1 MITLF
6 RNFSKS
12 KWAVG
17 LFALIILSFVV
28 VGAQSDI
35 FANLGPRHVV
45 SAGERS
51 VNAARFRADMERVR
65 TNISEQSG
73 KNASFEELAAQGYV
87 NQFLESQ
94 TTRMGFAAWAWKAGI
109 RPGKDLIIAE
119 IRKIPA
125 FFNQIT
131 GRFDE
136 TSYQQALAQQ
146 NMTPEMLEQELRDQF
161 TFQHFGAALAAGV
174 RLPKAYSALM
184 AAAST
189 ETRDGAWFTVTQ
201 AMAGSATAPTEA
213 QLTNFMKENEA
224 QLRMPEF
231 RQVSLVLF
239 TPAPNE
245 ARPAVTEEQLQERYD
260 FRKDTLAQ
268 PEKRNFV
275 LLTVPTLEA
284 ARKVAAELRAGKA
297 ANEVAADVRIQPAP
311 YNNTP
316 RTALGDAK
324 IAEAVF
330 GLTAAGVT
338 DPIQGT
344 VGYTVAQVSAIQ
356 PGQAMS
362 FDQARPQL
370 TQELQAEAV
379 KKIAY
384 DRVKAFEDART
395 EGKSIADAVK
405 ASGARIAQ
413 LPPFTREGQLPN
425 GQPYNLPPAILETA
439 YALSK
444 GGESDV
450 ITASEGEYFALRVD
464 EIRESKLPE
473 LAEVRAVLSQ
483 AWTQRENAR
492 LLSQKAEELSGRL
505 RAGEDITAVA
515 ASVNATVQVRT
526 NVGSD
531 RAAQEAYGV
540 AALRGLFGAAKGQ
553 PFSNAGEQ
561 GFVVGK
567 VNAVHPANPANGARL
582 IAPIDQQ
589 LSQAWANE
597 VVETALKAAA
607 AKMKAKSD
615 LGEAYRALG
624 IEAPA
629 TPAAGAAGAAPAP
642 TPAQ

>member
-17 LFALIILSFVV
+17 LFALIILSFVF

-51 VNAARFRADMERVR
+51 VDAARFRADMERVR
-65 TNISEQSG
+65 ANISEQSG
-73 KNASFEELAAQGYV
+73 QTASFDDLAAQGYV

-94 TTRMGFAAWAWKAGI
+94 TMRMGFAAWAYKAGI

-131 GRFDE
+131 GRFDQN
-136 TSYQQALAQQ
+136 SYEQALAQQ
-146 NMTPEMLEQELRDQF
+146 NMTPAMLEEELRDQF
-161 TFQHFGAALAAGV
+161 TFQHFGSAIAAGT

-201 AMAGSATAPTEA
+201 AMAGTAGTPTDA

-224 QLRMPEF
+224 QLRAPEF

-239 TPAPNE
+239 TPGPND
-245 ARPAVTEEQLQERYD
+245 ARPAVTEEQLRERFE

-284 ARKVAAELRAGKA
+284 ARKVAAELRAGKPA
-297 ANEVAADVRIQPAP
+297 TEVAAGVRIQPAP

-330 GLTAAGVT
+330 GMAAAGVT
-338 DPIQGT
+338 DPVQGT
-344 VGYTVAQVSAIQ
+344 VGYTVAQVTAIQ
-356 PGQAMS
+356 PGQGMS
-362 FDQARPQL
+362 FEQARPQL
-370 TQELQAEAV
+370 TQELQAEAA

-395 EGKSIADAVK
+395 EGKSIADAVT

-413 LPPFTREGQLPN
+413 LAPFTRDGVLPN
-425 GQPYNLPPAILETA
+425 GNPYNLPPAIVQTA

-450 ITASEGEYFALRVD
+450 VTASEGEYFALRVD
-464 EIRESKLPE
+464 DVRESKLPE
-473 LAEVRAVLSQ
+473 LAEVRPMLAQ

-492 LLSQKAEELSGRL
+492 LLAQKADELTTRL

-526 NVGSD
+526 NVASD
-531 RAAQEAYGV
+531 RAAQDTHGIT
-540 AALRGLFGAAKGQ
+540 ALRGLFTTAKGQ

-567 VNAVHPANPANGARL
+567 VNAIHPANPATAAPL
-582 IAPIDQQ
+582 VAPINQQ
-589 LSQAWANE
+589 LSEAWTNE
-597 VVETALKAAA
+597 TVETALKAAA
-607 AKMKAKSD
+607 ARMKAKSD

-624 IEAPA
+624 VE
-629 TPAAGAAGAAPAP
+629 APAP
-642 TPAQ
+642 TATAAPAQ

>member
-6 RNFSKS
+6 RNFAKS

-51 VNAARFRADMERVR
+51 VDAARFRADMERVR
-65 TNISEQSG
+65 ANISEQSG
-73 KNASFEELAAQGYV
+73 QPASFDDLAAQGYV

-94 TTRMGFAAWAWKAGI
+94 TMRMGFAEWAWKAGI

-131 GRFDE
+131 GRFDQ
-136 TSYQQALAQQ
+136 TSYEQALAQQ
-146 NMTPEMLEQELRDQF
+146 NMTPEMLEQELRDQY
-161 TFQHFGAALAAGV
+161 TFQHFGAALGSGV
-174 RLPKAYSALM
+174 RLPKAFAALM

-201 AMAGSATAPTEA
+201 AMAGTAGQPTDE
-213 QLTNFMKENEA
+213 QLTAFMKENEA
-224 QLRMPEF
+224 QLRAPEF

-239 TPAPNE
+239 TPAQNE
-245 ARPAVTEEQLQERYD
+245 ALPAITEQELRERYE

-268 PEKRNFV
+268 PEKRSFV

-297 ANEVAADVRIQPAP
+297 ADEVAAGVRVQPAP

-330 GLTAAGVT
+330 GLGAAGVT
-338 DPIQGT
+338 DPVQGT
-344 VGYTVAQVSAIQ
+344 VGYTVAQVTAIQ
-356 PGQAMS
+356 PGQDMT
-362 FDQARPQL
+362 FEQARGQL
-370 TQELQAEAV
+370 TEELRGEAV

-384 DRVKAFEDART
+384 ERVKAFEDART

-405 ASGARIAQ
+405 ASGARITQ

-439 YALSK
+439 YALAK

-450 ITASEGEYFALRVD
+450 VTAGEGEYFALRVD
-464 EIRESKLPE
+464 EVRESKMPE
-473 LAEVRAVLSQ
+473 LDEVRPMLAQ

-492 LLSQKAEELSGRL
+492 LLAQKADELTGRL

-526 NVGSD
+526 NVASD
-531 RAAQEAYGV
+531 RAAQEAHGV
-540 AALRGLFGAAKGQ
+540 TALRGLFTTAKGQ

-561 GFVVGK
+561 GFVIGK
-567 VNAVHPANPANGARL
+567 VNAIHAADAARAARL
-582 IAPIDQQ
+582 VAPIEQQ
-589 LSQAWANE
+589 FVQAWANE
-597 VVETALKAAA
+597 TVETALKAAA
-607 AKMKAKSD
+607 AKVKAKSD

-624 IEAPA
+624 VEAPA
-629 TPAAGAAGAAPAP
+629 PAALAAPA
-642 TPAQ
+642 Q

>member
-65 TNISEQSG
+65 ANISEQSG
-73 KNASFEELAAQGYV
+73 KNATFEELAAQGYV

-94 TTRMGFAAWAWKAGI
+94 TMRMGFSAWAWNAGI
-109 RPGKDLIIAE
+109 RPGKDLIVAE
-119 IRKIPA
+119 IRKIPG

-136 TSYQQALAQQ
+136 AQYQQALSQQ
-146 NMTPEMLEQELRDQF
+146 NMTPEMLEQELRDQY
-161 TFQHFGAALAAGV
+161 TFQHFGSALAAGV

-201 AMAGSATAPTEA
+201 AMAGTAKAPTDA
-213 QLTNFMKENEA
+213 QLTAFMKENEA

-239 TPAPNE
+239 TPGPNDALPAITE
-245 ARPAVTEEQLQERYD
+245 AQLRERFE
-260 FRKDTLAQ
+260 FRKDTMAQ
-268 PEKRNFV
+268 PEKRSFV

-284 ARKVAAELRAGKA
+284 ARKVAGELRAGKPA
-297 ANEVAADVRIQPAP
+297 TEVAAGVRVQPAP

-330 GLTAAGVT
+330 GLAAAGVT

-356 PGQAMS
+356 PGQAIT
-362 FDQARPQL
+362 FEQARPEL
-370 TQELQAEAV
+370 TRELQVEAG

-395 EGKSIADAVK
+395 QGKSIADAAK

-413 LPPFTREGQLPN
+413 LPPFTRQGQLPN

-439 YALSK
+439 YALTK

-464 EIRESKLPE
+464 EVRESKLPE
-473 LAEVRAVLSQ
+473 LAELRPMLAQ
-483 AWTQRENAR
+483 AWTQRENSR
-492 LLSQKAEELSGRL
+492 LLAQKADELSGRL

-526 NVGSD
+526 NVASD
-531 RAAQEAYGV
+531 RASQEANGV
-540 AALRGLFGAAKGQ
+540 TALRGLFSTAKGQ
-553 PFSNAGEQ
+553 PFSNAGDQ

-567 VNAVHPANPANGARL
+567 VNAIHPANAANAARL
-582 IAPIDQQ
+582 VAPISQQ
-589 LSQAWANE
+589 MSEAWANE
-597 VVETALKAAA
+597 AVETALRAAA
-607 AKMKAKSD
+607 AKIKAKSD

-624 IEAPA
+624 IDAPA
-629 TPAAGAAGAAPAP
+629 TPAAPAAGAAPAP
-642 TPAQ
+642 AQ